1 MNIAVLDFANAR
13 ETESHLPPQIPSVA
27 ELMEQALSPHL
38 LIGMPHMT
46 PAGLSETWL
55 MKELGHRHW
64 LMLARHLGMPDAD
77 FRTSDGGEAYA
88 AICAT
93 SLQDARFDKA
103 RANDVLTIRSA
114 LTPVSRTQVSTRHAL
129 SVRGIPI
136 GDVELI
142 STFVHRTRDGDNY
155 SIARVPLPGMAEAS
169 AENALARTASLLRS
183 GQLDTHL
190 GLQTNPPKRLRGFRF
205 EPDASQEFNGA
216 GLFYFAQ
223 FQAIAD
229 RAFGRWFGTTRPIR
243 HRDVFFSGN
252 IRQGETVYLEL
263 MAMTPERGAAL
274 CRLLRQDGKVIGQIF
289 SAWS

>member
-1 MNIAVLDFANAR
+1 MNLAVLDFPNIR
-13 ETESHLPPQIPSVA
+13 EAEPRQPPTPA

-77 FRTSDGGEAYA
+77 FRTADGDEAYA

-93 SLQDARFDKA
+93 SLQDARFEMVK
-103 RANDVLTIRSA
+103 ANDVLTIRSA
-114 LTPVSRTQVSTRHAL
+114 LSPVSRTQVATRHDL

-136 GDVELI
+136 GSTELI
-142 STFVHRTRDGDNY
+142 STFVHRTRDGDNH
-155 SIARVPLPGMAEAS
+155 SIARVPLPGMAAGT
-169 AENALARTASLLRS
+169 AENTLSRTAALLRS
-183 GQLDTHL
+183 GQLDMHL
-190 GLQTNPPKRLRGFRF
+190 GLPADPPKRLRGFRF

-229 RAFGRWFGTTRPIR
+229 RAFDRWFAGAQPILR
-243 HRDVFFSGN
+243 RDVFFSGN

-263 MAMTPERGAAL
+263 MAQTPERSAAL
-274 CRLLRQDGKVIGQIF
+274 CRLIREDGKVIGRIF
-289 SAWS
+289 SAWG